1 MDENPTYEVLTIAL
15 QTTTN
20 TGGFNFMA
28 PSLPIEECHG
38 YVDED
43 LLSWLTQFEDNFN
56 ITRDSKVQDQ
66 YLDQVKE
73 THLIVKLR
81 ESARSRINSLTPEQK
96 QSFKDIVELHKRLLL
111 YIRSTVFMTQ
121 LIQLDYVRLCT
132 RRRKY
137 ESFLSEIAETETY
150 FFARI

>member
-1 MDENPTYEVLTIAL
+1 
-15 QTTTN
+15 
-20 TGGFNFMA
+20 MA